1 MNECLL
7 PPLVYA
13 HSQMVKAF
21 GRPSKQRARG
31 TDLQMLAEAKVEDD
45 TKMLEEEREEKVE
58 AKDEDDA
65 IMLEEDNEEQEVQEE
80 KG

>member
-31 TDLQMLAEAKVEDD
+31 TDLDQMLAEAKVEDD
-45 TKMLEEEREEKVE
+45 TKMLEEERERERRT
-58 AKDEDDA
+58 
-65 IMLEEDNEEQEVQEE
+65 NS